1 MKEYWV
7 DQERFYASLA
17 SEDMFELAKIITEI
31 EDGIFYLVPKGFEND
46 YSTLKV
52 PTFIVVKLLDQDS
65 LQNIMVAIDF
75 KSNFT
80 PSKLERCSEDKLR
93 KLLHFFEKLLGFE
106 LTCFTQEHLED
117 PGRFFGILNTF
128 LELDIKLL
136 IANENVFSKLHTVDR
151 EGFEDITSMVKL
163 TRAMR
168 DFSVFLKEWNTNY
181 DKKVFFKPSVSVS
194 GFDIALSFNQTYY
207 ISKSSILP
215 NDSDR
220 KSLQFLLTTTFIRF
234 VETLS
239 RLFRANKKHR
249 SEYEVIFPIELIK
262 PENMARFVE
271 FLRKISE
278 KFEEFY
284 HSDSGLT
291 GYIERLSRVL
301 NLHENKIN
309 QIKRYFNFATSE
321 VDLYKLSALIN
332 GSVSKSTRVMFEKAY
347 FEDFK
352 TFNLILESF
361 AEDVEKFFMEV
372 SENV

>member
-1 MKEYWV
+1 
-7 DQERFYASLA
+7 
-17 SEDMFELAKIITEI
+17 
-31 EDGIFYLVPKGFEND
+31 
-46 YSTLKV
+46 
-52 PTFIVVKLLDQDS
+52 
-65 LQNIMVAIDF
+65 
-75 KSNFT
+75 
-80 PSKLERCSEDKLR
+80 
-93 KLLHFFEKLLGFE
+93 
-106 LTCFTQEHLED
+106 
-117 PGRFFGILNTF
+117 
-128 LELDIKLL
+128 
-136 IANENVFSKLHTVDR
+136 
-151 EGFEDITSMVKL
+151 
-163 TRAMR
+163 
-168 DFSVFLKEWNTNY
+168 
-181 DKKVFFKPSVSVS
+181 
-194 GFDIALSFNQTYY
+194 
-207 ISKSSILP
+207 
-215 NDSDR
+215 
-220 KSLQFLLTTTFIRF
+220 
-234 VETLS
+234 
-239 RLFRANKKHR
+239 
-249 SEYEVIFPIELIK
+249 
-262 PENMARFVE
+262 VE